1 MPASAGHPHPD
12 IAAVLKGLDA
22 SDQPVEGARGLPP
35 EAYMS
40 AAFHEFE
47 MAAVY
52 MRSWLCVGRAQQIP
66 EPGDYLAVTLAD
78 EPILV
83 VRGADREVRAMSAL
97 CRHRGHTL
105 KEECTGNTRVF
116 TCPYHRWSYDL
127 AGTFVGA
134 PHMAKNVTLAD
145 LKREAALPQLAV
157 ELWYGFIFVNFDPA
171 ARPLA
176 PTMAKLEPYMTGYDL
191 DSMVTVAP
199 QITAE
204 PLAWNWKLLL
214 ENYIEPYHTQFVHPI
229 IHDFAP
235 SVGVEFDPWRGP
247 DDNVIVRYVPFL
259 ERDGS
264 LTENGWAAPA
274 LFPIIETLSEKQ
286 RNRVGFGMV
295 PPNMNII
302 FMPDMLCYGL
312 VFPQGPTSLK
322 VGGGLFTAG
331 GWCMPRNTV
340 ALPDFRERA
349 NRMMEG
355 SRQLGEQDTTVNLAM
370 QRAKSSRF
378 APRGRFSYLEETL
391 SQFNRWLAVRYR
403 AEARR
408 RGYPLSGPAQA
419 AAE

>member
-1 MPASAGHPHPD
+1 
-12 IAAVLKGLDA
+12 
-22 SDQPVEGARGLPP
+22 
-35 EAYMS
+35 MS
-40 AAFHEFE
+40 A
-47 MAAVY
+47 V
-52 MRSWLCVGRAQQIP
+52 
-66 EPGDYLAVTLAD
+66 
-78 EPILV
+78 
-83 VRGADREVRAMSAL
+83 
-97 CRHRGHTL
+97 CRHRGHVL
-105 KEECTGNTRVF
+105 KEECSGNTRAF
-116 TCPYHRWSYDL
+116 TCPYHRWTYDL
-127 AGTFVGA
+127 AREFIGA
-134 PHMAKNVTLAD
+134 PHMDDTASLAD
-145 LKREAALPQLAV
+145 LKRDGTLPQLRV

-176 PTMAKLEPYMTGYDL
+176 PTMTKLEPYMAGYDL
-191 DSMVTVAP
+191 DDMVTIAP
-199 QITAE
+199 EVTSE
-204 PLAWNWKLLL
+204 PIPWNWKMLL

-235 SVGVEFDPWRGP
+235 STGVEFDGWRGS

-264 LTENGWAAPA
+264 LTEKGWAAPA

-331 GWCMPRNTV
+331 GWYMPKSTV
-340 ALPDFRERA
+340 ALPDFQARA
-349 NRMMEG
+349 ARMMEG

-370 QRAKSSRF
+370 QRAKYSRF

-403 AEARR
+403 AEAERR
-408 RGYPLSGPAQA
+408 HYTPGLPDRLDLARRQYQFEDGGNP
-419 AAE
+419 